1 MRTSEISK
9 DKYVKGWDILEIT
22 IIVSSFSMRNIG
34 NSSSENM
41 SKDIRHTSI
50 LQKYI
55 HLGMEP
61 PTVYIFDSD
70 DEVEFL
76 SDQDIDF
83 KLSRMKQ
90 GKGSGELSLQM
101 IHLLNSQS
109 RKIDDQKQSRSVD
122 CSQNFPPQLEFL
134 LDIPRTPGYHPTRP
148 CGYNLSNSSTKLI
161 SETIFEQGSYSTSQT
176 DDYPKLPFLSTKK
189 EEDCSKTESRIRNL
203 KDFLAFDDN
212 ENEMDKQNSKD
223 EKEFPK
229 NLQTTKRKRKSVK
242 MLRKK
247 IAFYKSLTAY
257 KQRKV
262 VKKRSTITQIFLNN
276 LLPLLSVLELQVNLI
291 LTKLS

>member
-1 MRTSEISK
+1 MK
-9 DKYVKGWDILEIT
+9 PD
-22 IIVSSFSMRNIG
+22 SF
-34 NSSSENM
+34 
-41 SKDIRHTSI
+41 
-50 LQKYI
+50 
-55 HLGMEP
+55 P
-61 PTVYIFDSD
+61 PTYKFKKLNLKKRGPPPLVNLIYSA
-70 DEVEFL
+70 ENVEEL
-76 SDQDIDF
+76 
-83 KLSRMKQ
+83 KQ
-90 GKGSGELSLQM
+90 L
-101 IHLLNSQS
+101 
-109 RKIDDQKQSRSVD
+109 
-122 CSQNFPPQLEFL
+122 FA
-134 LDIPRTPGYHPTRP
+134 
-148 CGYNLSNSSTKLI
+148 
-161 SETIFEQGSYSTSQT
+161 FEQGSYSTSQT

-189 EEDCSKTESRIRNL
+189 EDDCSKTESRIRNL

>member
-1 MRTSEISK
+1 MK
-9 DKYVKGWDILEIT
+9 IT
-22 IIVSSFSMRNIG
+22 KSNMKPDSF
-34 NSSSENM
+34 
-41 SKDIRHTSI
+41 
-50 LQKYI
+50 
-55 HLGMEP
+55 P
-61 PTVYIFDSD
+61 PTYKFKKLNLKKRGPPPLVNLIYSA
-70 DEVEFL
+70 ENVEEL
-76 SDQDIDF
+76 
-83 KLSRMKQ
+83 KQ
-90 GKGSGELSLQM
+90 L
-101 IHLLNSQS
+101 
-109 RKIDDQKQSRSVD
+109 
-122 CSQNFPPQLEFL
+122 FA
-134 LDIPRTPGYHPTRP
+134 
-148 CGYNLSNSSTKLI
+148 
-161 SETIFEQGSYSTSQT
+161 FEQGSYSTSQT
-176 DDYPKLPFLSTKK
+176 DDYPKLPFLSTIK